1 MRNFLFFL
9 LRHSTTIFFLVLEAL
24 CIALIVNNNN
34 YQKSA
39 YMSSSARVIGGIYS
53 VQSGITE
60 YFGLRRV
67 NRELLAENIELLNR
81 VAILEEQLK
90 SIPDSLIPSEDSLR
104 MQYVYRGA
112 RIINSTTNRSR
123 NYLTANAGENVGI
136 AADMAVVNRDGVVGI
151 VSAASEHYA
160 TILPLI
166 NTSFHLS
173 VKLKNS
179 NFRGQLVWNGVS
191 PRRATVIDVPE
202 HAVIAVGDS
211 IVTSGSSSYFPEG
224 LMVGTVEE
232 VNADKIGGFYNL
244 DILLSVDY
252 SSIYDVEIIENRERQ
267 EQLELEQLSNND

>member
-9 LRHSTTIFFLVLEAL
+9 LRHATTIFFLVLEAL

-53 VQSGITE
+53 VQSSITE

-81 VAILEEQLK
+81 VAILEEQLS
-90 SIPDSLIPSEDSLR
+90 SIPDSLIPGEDSLR

-136 AADMAVVNRDGVVGI
+136 ATDMAVVNRDGVVGI

-166 NTSFHLS
+166 NTSSHLS

-179 NFRGQLVWNGVS
+179 NFRGQLVWNGIS

-232 VNADKIGGFYNL
+232 VTADKTGGFYNL
-244 DILLSVDY
+244 QILLSVDY
-252 SSIYDVEIIENRERQ
+252 SSIYDVEIIENREQQ